1 MKQNAPS
8 GSRCRGIG
16 ALRFQTGTIG
26 RKRNATF
33 VAGCKCSRFAVNAE
47 TPPAAASSNET
58 VQEAEQGTEINRN
71 LSGVWQV
78 LNTANDNVEA
88 HDGQH
93 AYQLR
98 EGPEGPV
105 PAKAVVAM
113 GAVGAVPPGPS
124 VIEGRQT
131 LPYLPDGKEK
141 RAENVA
147 NWSENDPEANC
158 YLPGVPRATYL
169 PYPFEIIQ
177 NDDQM
182 LIVYEYA
189 NAVRNVFLD
198 DPGEAPVDSWMGQ
211 SYGYWEGDTFT
222 VEVTG
227 LNGSSWLDRAGNHY
241 SSTAKV
247 TERYKRTGPHH
258 IDYSA
263 TIEDPET
270 FSEPVTL
277 EMTLYRL
284 VGDDARIED
293 FNCLPFVEEKLYGHL
308 RKEPLQ

>member
-1 MKQNAPS
+1 MRNLLLAA
-8 GSRCRGIG
+8 G
-16 ALRFQTGTIG
+16 AASFLTACT
-26 RKRNATF
+26 
-33 VAGCKCSRFAVNAE
+33 AVSAD
-47 TPPAAASSNET
+47 TPPASTLSNGAPAET
-58 VQEAEQGTEINRN
+58 GQEMEVSQN

-78 LNTANDNVEA
+78 LNTANHDVEA
-88 HDGQH
+88 HDGRH

-98 EGPEGPV
+98 AGPEGPV
-105 PAKAVVAM
+105 PAKNVLAM

-124 VIEGRQT
+124 IIKGRET
-131 LPYLPDGKEK
+131 LPYLPGGEDT

-147 NWSENDPEANC
+147 TWAENDPEANC

-189 NAVRNVFLD
+189 NAVRNVFLE

-211 SYGYWEGDTFT
+211 SYGYWEGETF
-222 VEVTG
+222 VIEVTG

-241 SSTAKV
+241 SSAAKV
-247 TERYKRTGPHH
+247 TERYTRTGPHH
-258 IDYSA
+258 IDYTA

-284 VGDDARIED
+284 VGEDARIED
-293 FNCLPFVEEKLYGHL
+293 FNCVPFVEEKLYGHL
-308 RKEPLQ
+308 RKEPLE